1 MNTPRFLNP
10 FTDFGFKRLFGQEKN
25 KDLLIHFLN
34 QVLKDEAE
42 PIIDLDYLNTE
53 LLGQSVDDR
62 SVIFDLYCKTS
73 SGTYFIVELQTYS
86 QTNFKERILYYSTFA
101 IQQQAQKGKWDF
113 SLKKVFAI
121 SLLDFILPEDPT
133 DDEEVKVHVQLV
145 ETSTKKIF
153 YDKLT
158 YIYLQLPKFNK
169 HLQECVSP
177 FDKWLYFI
185 KNLEKLNRIPNE
197 LQENIFMKLLDE
209 AELAKLN
216 HDERY
221 SYEMSL
227 KRFRDYH
234 NVIDH
239 SFVKGIEKGKIEG
252 KIEGKLEGKQ
262 ESLEEVCEQMLLKG
276 FSPEVIHDVTG
287 LSMNEILDIKN
298 SLKN

>member
-1 MNTPRFLNP
+1 M
-10 FTDFGFKRLFGQEKN
+10 
-25 KDLLIHFLN
+25 
-34 QVLKDEAE
+34 
-42 PIIDLDYLNTE
+42 
-53 LLGQSVDDR
+53 
-62 SVIFDLYCKTS
+62 YCKTS

-86 QTNFKERILYYSTFA
+86 QVNFKERILYYSTFA

-121 SLLDFILPEDPT
+121 SLLNFILPEDPT
-133 DDEEVKVHVQLV
+133 DEEEVKVHVQLV

-158 YIYLQLPKFNK
+158 YIYLQLPKFKK
-169 HLQECVSP
+169 HLNECLIP

-185 KNLEKLNRIPNE
+185 KNLEKLNKIPNE
-197 LQENIFMKLLDE
+197 LQENIFMKLLVE

-252 KIEGKLEGKQ
+252 KIEGKQ
-262 ESLEEVCEQMLLKG
+262 ESLEEVCEKMLLKG
-276 FSPEVIHDVTG
+276 FSQ
-287 LSMNEILDIKN
+287 K
-298 SLKN
+298 